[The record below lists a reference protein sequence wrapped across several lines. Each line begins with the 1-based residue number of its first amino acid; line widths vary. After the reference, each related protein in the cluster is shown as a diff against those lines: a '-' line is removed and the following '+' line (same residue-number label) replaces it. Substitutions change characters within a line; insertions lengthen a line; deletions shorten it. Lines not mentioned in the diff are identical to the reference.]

1 MFNTKTDFFCTNQS
15 LIIRVFNDNSFD
27 LDKKKK
33 TSIQFEMSNYLEVV
47 SLHITMIYLISAV
60 HVFMFPLHEESHD
73 QHVWVDWSNSIRLV
87 YCSQIIPTSVT
98 STCSY
103 KSLFSAV
110 LASYRH
116 HWEGKTQC
124 SLVIYKSLR
133 VSQSYIIHKI
143 VVLFGS
149 LT

>member
-33 TSIQFEMSNYLEVV
+33 TSIQFETSNYLEVV

-73 QHVWVDWSNSIRLV
+73 QHVWVDWSNSIILV
-87 YCSQIIPTSVT
+87 YCSQIIPTS
-98 STCSY
+98 SDIN
-103 KSLFSAV
+103 LQ
-110 LASYRH
+110 L
-116 HWEGKTQC
+116 
-124 SLVIYKSLR
+124 
-133 VSQSYIIHKI
+133 
-143 VVLFGS
+143 
-149 LT
+149 